1 MPLAHDVDLPEI
13 ARITPGFVGADL
25 AALCRESAMAALRRT
40 FPRAVLTASSIPTE
54 SLLALTVTM
63 ADFLEALKGI
73 DPSAARE
80 VAVELTRTSWADVGG
95 LAEVKRTLTETI
107 EWPLRYPD
115 IYAAMDLDPSRGVL
129 LSGPPGTGKTLIAR
143 ALATAC
149 QANFISVKG
158 PELLSKWLGESE
170 RGVREMFQR
179 ARQVAPCVLFLD
191 ELDALAPAR
200 GAMWN
205 GVTDRIIGQLL
216 TELDGIEGRRGV
228 VVVAA
233 TNRPE
238 LVDSAVLRSGRI
250 DTLIEL
256 PMPNREARRDIF
268 AIHLRNRPIASNVS
282 FDTLAKRTDG
292 FSGADVENACRR
304 AANLALSEWLRARG
318 ASTPG
323 SNAVGVSAGS
333 LANSDFPLI
342 QMRHFEAAFNEIRE

>member
-1 MPLAHDVDLPEI
+1 
-13 ARITPGFVGADL
+13 
-25 AALCRESAMAALRRT
+25 MAALRRT
-40 FPRAVLTASSIPTE
+40 FPHAVLTSGSIPTE
-54 SLLALTVTM
+54 SLLELAVTM
-63 ADFLEALKGI
+63 ADFTEALKGI

-80 VAVELTRTSWADVGG
+80 VAVELTRTTWDDVGG
-95 LAEVKRTLTETI
+95 LTQVKRILTETI

-158 PELLSKWLGESE
+158 PELLSKWVGESE
-170 RGVREMFQR
+170 RGVRETFQR

-200 GAMWN
+200 GAMFN
-205 GVTDRIIGQLL
+205 GVADRIIGQLL

-228 VVVAA
+228 IVVAA

-256 PMPNREARRDIF
+256 PMPDREARRAIF
-268 AIHLRNRPIASNVS
+268 AIHLRNRPVAANVS
-282 FDTLAKRTDG
+282 VDTLARRSDG
-292 FSGADVENACRR
+292 FSGADIENACRR

-318 ASTPG
+318 AS
-323 SNAVGVSAGS
+323 VAGS
-333 LANSDFPLI
+333 KGAVTPRTPIPAATLARSDSLEILP
-342 QMRHFEAAFNEIRE
+342 RHFDAAFAELREH